1 MIKNNCQKNR
11 ISIPILPCAECT
23 CPWYVKNVEF
33 CNCFWMI
40 ADCITEFQV
49 GEFSEEEIAEI
60 LDMPIEEVQQ
70 IIEEATKKI
79 RISLRKQLITIE

>member
-1 MIKNNCQKNR
+1 
-11 ISIPILPCAECT
+11 
-23 CPWYVKNVEF
+23 
-33 CNCFWMI
+33 MI